1 MPSFGPSFGDG
12 NGSEAVEANIRGS
25 RAFAPGSGTG
35 ISITARVTADT
46 IAHNMKC
53 ALYDWD
59 TKNLI
64 PNGITE
70 EIPMNTGVAVWVWQ
84 TFNFDPAN
92 QPEIVGGKEY
102 LLVAWAG
109 GGAGTAALRD
119 YTTGGYGW
127 RDDEAYAGGSYVGF
141 PDPTVLLGADDNLY
155 CLYCTYEEVGGGL
168 TLTLPPSP
176 KGGTG
181 KASML
186 GSVGG
191 CSFGG

>member
-12 NGSEAVEANIRGS
+12 NGAEAIEGAIKGS

-35 ISITARVTADT
+35 ISMTARVEAST
-46 IAHNMKC
+46 ILHNIKC

-70 EIPMNTGVAVWVWQ
+70 QIAMNTAGVFVWQ
-84 TFNFDPAN
+84 TFKFDPSN
-92 QPEIVGGKEY
+92 QPEIVSGKEY

-109 GGAGTAALRD
+109 GGAGTASLKD

-127 RDDEAYAGGSYVGF
+127 RDDDGYVDGSYIGF
-141 PDPTVLLGADDNLY
+141 PDPTVLDPSSDDNLY
-155 CLYCTYEEVGGGL
+155 CIYCTYEEAGGL